1 VRPVLSRGRVA
12 AVLVVALAA
21 SGLLTGCG
29 AKKTYDVRA
38 VKDAFA
44 AHDLPLSDPLPGL
57 HFFVG
62 ARNLRAVL
70 TYGVPKTTEFPLYV
84 VVFDTQSSAK
94 SYVDPGAAR
103 RVGLTVRRARNVV
116 AVYGQVDT
124 ETRLRIESTIR
135 SLR

>member
-1 VRPVLSRGRVA
+1 VRPVRSRGGIA
-12 AVLVVALAA
+12 AVLVVAIAG

-29 AKKTYDVRA
+29 GKKTYDVRA

-57 HFFVG
+57 HFFAG
-62 ARNLRAVL
+62 AKNLRAVL
-70 TYGVPKTTEFPLYV
+70 THGVPKTTEFPLYV
-84 VVFDTQSSAK
+84 VVFKTQSSAK
-94 SYVDPGAAR
+94 GYADPGTAR

-116 AVYGQVDT
+116 AAYGQVDS

>member
-1 VRPVLSRGRVA
+1 MRRCERIATVLLA
-12 AVLVVALAA
+12 IALA
-21 SGLLTGCG
+21 GLLTGCG

-57 HFFVG
+57 HFFTSVKH
-62 ARNLRAVL
+62 LRAVL

-94 SYVDPGAAR
+94 SYADPGAAR

-116 AVYGQVDT
+116 AAYGQVDA
-124 ETRLRIESTIR
+124 ETRVRIESTIR